1 MNKLAVVLLGCLLG
15 SDWAVANTEVKYDGS
30 LGCFKKFKEVYQL
43 DWPNPEEIGY
53 FNKRPRDDNGTPY
66 KTSDQCGHSSS
77 AANAMTGI
85 RYAHWK
91 PLSNENS
98 LKGIVVHFNG
108 RTEFIERNI
117 YTYKDLIARGYEV
130 WAFDW
135 RGQGFSK
142 REKNVPKQRH
152 YIARFDKYVE
162 DAEQI
167 IDQVIKLG
175 EYQGKPKI
183 LLAHSMGGQIAL
195 RYLMK
200 NPSVFDKAVMTSPL
214 LGLPMDDYKRLF
226 VQKGNEIKLREGLGT
241 SCVGKIKVLGVE
253 LIEGE
258 KDYWV
263 SNFIPNQTGRNSY
276 ACDLAKKPQ
285 DISEDHFVD
294 FKVTEKYS
302 GDLLKNAQIDC
313 LVESSIDSK
322 GQNQPDLPLACP
334 TSAWLRAAF
343 KSTDYVMKHY
353 GDLKTPLLIVRAL
366 PDTAVDNAGQDTFI
380 YSFKAPQ
387 SKTVKMVSIGVSSTE
402 LDPRYHA
409 ATGHEILIEKENIRT
424 LFFEE
429 FDRFVNQH

>member
-1 MNKLAVVLLGCLLG
+1 MNKLVVVLFACLLG

-43 DWPNPEEIGY
+43 NWPNPEEIGY
-53 FNKRPRDDNGTPY
+53 FNKGLIV
-66 KTSDQCGHSSS
+66 KTENNQCGSPSGM
-77 AANAMTGI
+77 AKAITGI

-91 PLSNENS
+91 PMPNENQPQ
-98 LKGIVVHFNG
+98 GIVVHFNG

-117 YTYKDLIARGYEV
+117 YTYQDLIKLGYEV

-135 RGQGFSK
+135 RGQGFSVRQK
-142 REKNVPKQRH
+142 KKTDLLKKQMH
-152 YIARFDKYVE
+152 YISTFDTYVN
-162 DAEQI
+162 DAEQL
-167 IDQVIKLG
+167 IDQVIHLA

-183 LLAHSMGGQIAL
+183 LLAHSMGGQIGL

-200 NPSVFDKAVMTSPL
+200 NPRVFDKAVMTSPL
-214 LGLPMDDYKRLF
+214 LRLPMDDYKRIF
-226 VQKGNEIKLREGLGT
+226 VQEGNEIKYRERMET
-241 SCVGKIKVLGVE
+241 SCVGNIEVLGAE

-263 SNFIPNQTGRNSY
+263 SNFKTNQTGHHSY
-276 ACDLAKKPQ
+276 ACDLAKKPL
-285 DISEDHFVD
+285 DISDKYFVD
-294 FKVTEKYS
+294 LKETEKYS

-313 LVESSIDSK
+313 LIESSIDSK
-322 GQNQPDLPLACP
+322 GQEQPDLRLACP
-334 TSAWLRAAF
+334 TTGWLRAAF
-343 KSTDYVMKHY
+343 KSTDDVMKHY

-366 PDTAVDNAGQDTFI
+366 PDTAVDNAGQDQFI

-387 SKTVKMVSIGVSSTE
+387 SVTVKMVSIGEKSTE
-402 LDPRYHA
+402 QNPRYR
-409 ATGHEILIEKENIRT
+409 TPSGHEILIEKENIRT